1 MGSRDDLRRRWAR
14 LGTGAAA
21 VTLVAVLVTLVAAP
35 LGAQEA
41 DPATAP
47 PAPSSSAP
55 ATTTTAPEP
64 GTPGRADPEAF
75 RQLANEVT
83 KNEREVAA
91 LDVELEQVR
100 ARLAELGAS
109 IEDTATR
116 LSATRD
122 EVARFRRMVRNR
134 AAFIYSH
141 AHAPTAVADIE
152 RVADITSGKKYAES
166 ATRTDLGK
174 IDALAAIEQQLDAE
188 RARLEQARN
197 EQDAERERLQRSKDE
212 LDALLEKQRR
222 MLDEAGAITIIGDP
236 ELTAE
241 QIAAWFNSR
250 GVRYRLSGGT
260 TITDLA
266 QLYIEEGAAERVRPE
281 LAFVQAV
288 LETGSFGNA
297 TDNNYAG
304 IGACDSC
311 TGQIPFLTPR
321 DGVRGQI
328 QMLRNYAD
336 PTSRAAGLANPP
348 SAPIYGSDPVRAA
361 AAYDT
366 FFDKGS
372 APTWNLM
379 GNGNWATDPGY
390 APKVLSLYFELMS
403 HATRRP

>member
-1 MGSRDDLRRRWAR
+1 VGRRHDTPRRRAR
-14 LGTGAAA
+14 RRAGATGLALAA
-21 VTLVAVLVTLVAAP
+21 LLVTATAAP
-35 LGAQEA
+35 LSAQEA
-41 DPATAP
+41 GTPPPPA
-47 PAPSSSAP
+47 APSSSTP
-55 ATTTTAPEP
+55 TTTTTTPEP

-75 RQLANEVT
+75 RQLATEVS
-83 KNEREVAA
+83 KNEREVVA
-91 LDVELEQVR
+91 LTARLEEAQ
-100 ARLAELGAS
+100 ARLAELGVALG
-109 IEDTATR
+109 DTRQRLETTR
-116 LSATRD
+116 TEAAQL
-122 EVARFRRMVRNR
+122 RRMVRSR

-152 RVADITSGKKYAES
+152 RVVDITSGKKYAES
-166 ATRTDLGK
+166 ATRTDTGK
-174 IDALAAIEQQLDAE
+174 IDALTAIADQLDEQRRGLESAQAE
-188 RARLEQARN
+188 QEG
-197 EQDAERERLQRSKDE
+197 ERDRLQRAKDD
-212 LDALLEKQRR
+212 LDTLLAKQRR
-222 MLDEAGAITIIGDP
+222 LLDEAGAITVMGDP
-236 ELTAE
+236 ELSAE
-241 QIAAWFNSR
+241 QIANWFNSR

-266 QLYIEEGAAERVRPE
+266 QLYIEEGAAEHVRPE

-336 PTSRAAGLANPP
+336 PTSRASGLVNPP

-403 HATRRP
+403 HATRRT